1 MTLLLLRET
10 LPMAGRALVA
20 NRLRS
25 FLALLGIVIGVGTV
39 IGMVALINGFQ
50 RSFQQSIQSFGNNT
64 IYIRRI
70 RPGIQFSGGVPDSLK
85 QRRAFTMDDAE
96 AILERCPSVRAIAPF
111 KWAFSDITLAYRGRT
126 ARSTFTYGT
135 NENYLITHGY
145 D

>member
-1 MTLLLLRET
+1 MKLFLFFET
-10 LPMAGRALVA
+10 FTMAGRALVA

-25 FLALLGIVIGVGTV
+25 ILALLGIVIGVGTV

-85 QRRAFTMDDAE
+85 QRRAFTMDDAQ
-96 AILERCPSVRAIAPF
+96 AILARSPAVRAIAPF
-111 KWAFSDITLAYRGRT
+111 KWAFADIKLSYRGKT
-126 ARSTFTYGT
+126 TRSTFTF
-135 NENYLITHGY
+135 
-145 D
+145 